1 MTHTFKHPKY
11 WAELRKERRAQ
22 ASKLTSFREGGPESR
37 QAPST
42 NELDRDPGLGY
53 NRINKTKPP
62 LKVSAMS
69 AVSKAGSFR
78 AVSRQS
84 RDVSLHKSSPGA
96 VNLPSCE
103 FSTTSSQDEEHKPS
117 SPEPRGQASNPRNSV
132 PGSGIQGTSE
142 SAQASLNR
150 KQG

>member
-1 MTHTFKHPKY
+1 MYHHPKY
-11 WAELRKERRAQ
+11 YKEMRKLARAQ
-22 ASKLTSFREGGPESR
+22 ALKQASSSRVGGPESR

-42 NELDRDPGLGY
+42 NELDKDPGLGY

-62 LKVSAMS
+62 LKVSS
-69 AVSKAGSFR
+69 IRAVSKAGSFR

-103 FSTTSSQDEEHKPS
+103 FSTRGSQALEHKPS
-117 SPEPRGQASNPRNSV
+117 SPEPRGQASSPRDSV
-132 PGSGIQGTSE
+132 PRSGIQGTSG
-142 SAQASLNR
+142 SSQASGH
-150 KQG
+150 KQQG